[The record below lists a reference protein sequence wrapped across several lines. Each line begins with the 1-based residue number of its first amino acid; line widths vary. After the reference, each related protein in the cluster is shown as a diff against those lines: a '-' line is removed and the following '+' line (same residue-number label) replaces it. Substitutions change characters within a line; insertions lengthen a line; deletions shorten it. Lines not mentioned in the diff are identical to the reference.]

1 MLLIVGAAVGPLMAG
16 VVSSKGWQNVF
27 YILILSDIIA
37 MLMLVRLVKK
47 ELLQLRRSTRIRIE

>member
-1 MLLIVGAAVGPLMAG
+1 MAG

-47 ELLQLRRSTRIRIE
+47 ELLQLRRTTRIRIE